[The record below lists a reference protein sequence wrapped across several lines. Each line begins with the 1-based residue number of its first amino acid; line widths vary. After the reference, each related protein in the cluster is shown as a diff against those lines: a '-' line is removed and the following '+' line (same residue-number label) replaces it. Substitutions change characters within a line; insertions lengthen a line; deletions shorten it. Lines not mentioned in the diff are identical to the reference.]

1 MSHEKIGIMG
11 GTFNPIHTGHLL
23 LAQAALEE
31 AMLDRVCFLPSGVS
45 YLKQEDTILD
55 AEDRLKLTELA
66 VLNNPKFTVSDME
79 IIRSGNTY
87 TCDTLKQLKEE
98 QPENSFYFIL
108 GADCLFSIEKWYRP
122 EEIFASCTILAAV
135 RDDLK
140 LSDLE
145 EKAAWLRERFDA
157 EIFLLHLPRID
168 ISSTDIRERIK
179 TGKSIRYMVPDAVRE
194 YILQN
199 DLYKQRGC
207 V

>member
-1 MSHEKIGIMG
+1 MRHRRIGIMG

-31 AMLDRVCFLPSGVS
+31 AELDRVCFMPSGVS
-45 YLKQEDTILD
+45 YLKSEDTVLD
-55 AEDRLKLTELA
+55 AGHRLRLTELA
-66 VLNNPKFTVSDME
+66 VLDNPNFTVSDME
-79 IIRSGNTY
+79 IKRSGNTY
-87 TCDTLKQLKEE
+87 TSDTLKQLKAE

-108 GADCLFSIEKWYRP
+108 GADCLYSMENWYRP
-122 EEIFASCTILAAV
+122 EEIFSSCTILAAV
-135 RDDLK
+135 RDNLE

-145 EKAAWLRERFDA
+145 EKAASLRKRFNA

-179 TGKSIRYMVPDAVRE
+179 AGKNIRYMVPDAVRD

-199 DLYKQRGC
+199 DLYK
-207 V
+207 

>member
-1 MSHEKIGIMG
+1 MRHRKIGIMG

-31 AMLDRVCFLPSGVS
+31 AELDRVCFMPSGVS
-45 YLKQEDTILD
+45 YLKCEDTVLD
-55 AEDRLKLTELA
+55 AEHRLRLTELA
-66 VLNNPKFTVSDME
+66 VFNNPNFTVSDME
-79 IIRSGNTY
+79 IKRSGNTY
-87 TCDTLKQLKEE
+87 TSDTLKQLKAE

-108 GADCLFSIEKWYRP
+108 GADCLYSMETWYRP
-122 EEIFASCTILAAV
+122 EEIFSSCTILAAV
-135 RDDLK
+135 RDNLD

-145 EKAAWLRERFDA
+145 EKAASLRKRFDA

-179 TGKSIRYMVPDAVRE
+179 AGKSIRYMVPDAVRD

-199 DLYKQRGC
+199 DLYK
-207 V
+207 